1 MTALPADIKIFP
13 GHDWP
18 FTNGNERALSLI
30 EHHNQRLNLLLSAAK
45 EKPIS
50 TSDGIDIL
58 FNRRFESHEIF
69 FASGESRA
77 HLTHLMHQG
86 KLEKTTEIRSGY
98 EVDIFIA

>member
-1 MTALPADIKIFP
+1 
-13 GHDWP
+13 
-18 FTNGNERALSLI
+18 
-30 EHHNQRLNLLLSAAK
+30 
-45 EKPIS
+45 
-50 TSDGIDIL
+50 L